1 MIKFHSGWL
10 LPALALAAVLPV
22 AAQQPRQDEV
32 AAAAQIYGYNLAEG
46 NWTYSP
52 ASCEAMPSV
61 ILFHYRRAY
70 PDGAES
76 NFTALVPRSM
86 GHVRIVPVLYHGAT
100 PFVPAPRNP
109 RNFALF
115 NSLAVSAT
123 VSGPHPEKRWL
134 ELASCYAEMTGGND
148 FLSAAVASPG
158 IAGQPSPTLSVTIQ
172 DKTARVLFA
181 ERDGDHTY
189 RLWDLLFNRDGR
201 IKFVQTQGQS
211 VYAPKIARSTALAS
225 IPETQPAKNAAA
237 QPTPSLAMNTARESA
252 SRPVQLSTSQADQHA
267 SIESEPTQPASV
279 PIAAVSPNS
288 VAESQNASA
297 QPSQPGWKLI
307 VNPPQ
312 PPSKFIPNA
321 PAPPG
326 TTVGNPSASPQ

>member
-1 MIKFHSGWL
+1 MINFRPGWL
-10 LPALALAAVLPV
+10 LSALALAAVLPAV
-22 AAQQPRQDEV
+22 AQQPRQDEV

-46 NWTYSP
+46 NWAYSP

-61 ILFHYRRAY
+61 TLFHYHRAY

-115 NSLAVSAT
+115 NSLAAPAAI
-123 VSGPHPEKRWL
+123 SGPNAEKYWL

-148 FLSAAVASPG
+148 FLSAPVASPG
-158 IAGQPSPTLSVTIQ
+158 IAGQPSPTVGVAIH
-172 DKTARVLFA
+172 DKTAHVVFA
-181 ERDGDHTY
+181 ERDGYHTY
-189 RLWDLLFNRDGR
+189 RVWDLLFNRDGR
-201 IKFVQTQGQS
+201 IKLVQTQERS
-211 VYAPKIARSTALAS
+211 VYSPKIARSSAPAG
-225 IPETQPAKNAAA
+225 IPETQPAQNAAA
-237 QPTPSLAMNTARESA
+237 QSAPSPAMNTARESGG
-252 SRPVQLSTSQADQHA
+252 RPVQLSTSQAAQQA
-267 SIESEPTQPASV
+267 SIESEPTQPPSAPAGVV
-279 PIAAVSPNS
+279 PNP
-288 VAESQNASA
+288 VAEPQNVSA

-321 PAPPG
+321 QAPPG
-326 TTVGNPSASPQ
+326 TTVGNPPASPQ

>member
-1 MIKFHSGWL
+1 MNNFRSGWL
-10 LPALALAAVLPV
+10 VCALAIAAVLPV
-22 AAQQPRQDEV
+22 AAQQPRQDDV

-46 NWTYSP
+46 NWSYSP

-61 ILFHYRRAY
+61 VLFHYQRAY

-115 NSLAVSAT
+115 NSLAAPAT
-123 VSGPHPEKRWL
+123 SSGPNAERHWL

-148 FLSAAVASPG
+148 FLSAPVASPA
-158 IAGQPSPTLSVTIQ
+158 IAGQPSPTVGVAIQ
-172 DKTARVLFA
+172 DKTAHVVFA
-181 ERDGDHTY
+181 ERDGDHSY
-189 RLWDLLFNRDGR
+189 RVWSLLFNRDGK
-201 IKFVQTQGQS
+201 IKLAQTQEQS
-211 VYAPKIARSTALAS
+211 VYAPKIARSTTPAS
-225 IPETQPAKNAAA
+225 TTETQSAQDAAA
-237 QPTPSLAMNTARESA
+237 QPTPSPAMNTARESA
-252 SRPVQLSTSQADQHA
+252 SRPLQLSTSQADQHA
-267 SIESEPTQPASV
+267 SIESEPNQPASAPV
-279 PIAAVSPNS
+279 ALSPNPA
-288 VAESQNASA
+288 AESQNASA

-326 TTVGNPSASPQ
+326 ATVGNPPASAK